1 MDLKQFRDPKLA
13 HELIELIGKIC
24 KGRTINL
31 MEVCGTH
38 TVSIGRYGLRSA
50 MPEGLKLLSGPG
62 CPVCVTSNH
71 DIDCAIAMARV
82 PDAIVATFGDMI
94 RVPGSTTTLGAEKA
108 QGADVR
114 VVYGPL
120 DALDIAR
127 KNPTRPVIFIGVGFE
142 TTTPV
147 VGSAVQMACEEGLSN
162 FYLYCAHKST
172 APALAAIANDPDT
185 RVDGFILP
193 GHVSTV
199 TGLAPY
205 EFLAR
210 DFKTPGVVTGF

>member
-82 PDAIVATFGDMI
+82 PDAD
-94 RVPGSTTTLGAEKA
+94 RKS
-108 QGADVR
+108 
-114 VVYGPL
+114 VV
-120 DALDIAR
+120 
-127 KNPTRPVIFIGVGFE
+127 
-142 TTTPV
+142 
-147 VGSAVQMACEEGLSN
+147 
-162 FYLYCAHKST
+162 
-172 APALAAIANDPDT
+172 
-185 RVDGFILP
+185 
-193 GHVSTV
+193 
-199 TGLAPY
+199 
-205 EFLAR
+205 
-210 DFKTPGVVTGF
+210 

>member
-71 DIDCAIAMARV
+71 DIDCAIAMTRV

-94 RVPGSTTTLGAEKA
+94 RVRS
-108 QGADVR
+108 
-114 VVYGPL
+114 
-120 DALDIAR
+120 
-127 KNPTRPVIFIGVGFE
+127 
-142 TTTPV
+142 
-147 VGSAVQMACEEGLSN
+147 EE
-162 FYLYCAHKST
+162 
-172 APALAAIANDPDT
+172 
-185 RVDGFILP
+185 R
-193 GHVSTV
+193 
-199 TGLAPY
+199 
-205 EFLAR
+205 R
-210 DFKTPGVVTGF
+210 